1 MSEENKQEKKKSSAV
16 IKIVNTVVCIG
27 IVVSVCI
34 NVHQYKESNTLK
46 SQVAALE
53 SEIKTLETE
62 RDTLNKEIESKKTEE
77 SDLLLQIEDLQKKI
91 KQLEAD
97 NRSLSD
103 SLKATI
109 EDGINSTHTDIEL
122 GDDEYKGDTGADAL
136 RAELDKLSP
145 EEKAEIDAALERA
158 MKEHPEWF
166 TDDSSGTSP
175 APYQGPAVGTPD
187 NGELPNTGRFG
198 QGDYSELGDNVTVY

>member
-1 MSEENKQEKKKSSAV
+1 MSEENKQKKEKSSAV
-16 IKIVNTVVCIG
+16 IKIINTIACIG

-34 NVHQYKESNTLK
+34 NVYQYRDSSTLK
-46 SQVAALE
+46 SQIAALE

-62 RDTLNKEIESKKTEE
+62 NDTLNKEIESKKTEE

-97 NRSLSD
+97 NKSLSD
-103 SLKATI
+103 SLKAL

-175 APYQGPAVGTPD
+175 APYQGPPVGTPST
-187 NGELPNTGRFG
+187 GELPNTGTFG
-198 QGDYSELGDNVTVY
+198 QGDYSGLEGGQVY

>member
-1 MSEENKQEKKKSSAV
+1 MKKKILIIVPILIVALIVIIAIPKHNNNDIEETPQEVSETPEVSEPEPEITPEPEKEKTLRQEKGITQFNAKQA
-16 IKIVNTVVCIG
+16 KIEGHEV
-27 IVVSVCI
+27 
-34 NVHQYKESNTLK
+34 KE
-46 SQVAALE
+46 
-53 SEIKTLETE
+53 ETAE
-62 RDTLNKEIESKKTEE
+62 PE
-77 SDLLLQIEDLQKKI
+77 Q
-91 KQLEAD
+91 
-97 NRSLSD
+97 
-103 SLKATI
+103 ATI

-175 APYQGPAVGTPD
+175 APYQGPPVGTPST
-187 NGELPNTGRFG
+187 GELPNTGTFG
-198 QGDYSELGDNVTVY
+198 QGDYSEGVGAQVY

>member
-34 NVHQYKESNTLK
+34 NVYQYRDSSTLK
-46 SQVAALE
+46 SQIAALE

-62 RDTLNKEIESKKTEE
+62 NDTLNKEIESKKTEE
-77 SDLLLQIEDLQKKI
+77 SDLSKQIEDLQKKI

-103 SLKATI
+103 SLKAL
-109 EDGINSTHTDIEL
+109 EDGINSTHTDVEL

-175 APYQGPAVGTPD
+175 APYQGPAVGTPST
-187 NGELPNTGRFG
+187 GELPTFEFG

>member
-1 MSEENKQEKKKSSAV
+1 MSEENKQEKEKSSAV

-34 NVHQYKESNTLK
+34 NVYQYRDSNTLK
-46 SQVAALE
+46 SQIAALE
-53 SEIKTLETE
+53 LEIETLETD

-77 SDLLLQIEDLQKKI
+77 SDLSKQIEDLQKKI

-97 NRSLSD
+97 NKGLSD
-103 SLKATI
+103 SLKDL
-109 EDGINSTHTDIEL
+109 EDGINSTHTDIIL
-122 GDDEYKGDTGADAL
+122 GDDEYKGDTGADAI

-158 MKEHPEWF
+158 MKEHPDWF

-175 APYQGPAVGTPD
+175 APYQGPPVGTPST
-187 NGELPNTGRFG
+187 GELPTGNLKFD
-198 QGDYSELGDNVTVY
+198 GDYSEGAGAQVY

>member
-1 MSEENKQEKKKSSAV
+1 MSKKGKIIIPAIAV
-16 IKIVNTVVCIG
+16 IFII
-27 IVVSVCI
+27 VSVI
-34 NVHQYKESNTLK
+34 FNIYQFNSNDKLK
-46 SQVAALE
+46 SEIATLE

-62 RDTLNKEIESKKTEE
+62 NDTLNKEIESKKTEE
-77 SDLLLQIEDLQKKI
+77 SDLSKQIEDLQKKI

-103 SLKATI
+103 SLKAL
-109 EDGINSTHTDIEL
+109 EDGINSTHTDVEL

-175 APYQGPAVGTPD
+175 APYQGPPVGTPST
-187 NGELPNTGRFG
+187 GELPNTGTFG

>member
-1 MSEENKQEKKKSSAV
+1 MSEENKQEKEKSSAV
-16 IKIVNTVVCIG
+16 IKIINTIACIG

-34 NVHQYKESNTLK
+34 NVYQYRDSSTLK
-46 SQVAALE
+46 SQIAALE

-62 RDTLNKEIESKKTEE
+62 NDTLNKEIESKKTEE
-77 SDLLLQIEDLQKKI
+77 SDLSKQIEDLQKKI

-103 SLKATI
+103 SLKAL
-109 EDGINSTHTDIEL
+109 EDGINSTHTDVEL

-136 RAELDKLSP
+136 QSEYDSLS
-145 EEKAEIDAALERA
+145 EEEQEMVDQIVEDM

>member
-1 MSEENKQEKKKSSAV
+1 MSEENKQEKEKSSAV

-34 NVHQYKESNTLK
+34 NVHQYRDSSTLK
-46 SQVAALE
+46 SQIAALE

-62 RDTLNKEIESKKTEE
+62 NDTLNKEIESKKTEE
-77 SDLLLQIEDLQKKI
+77 SDLSKQIEDLQKKI

-103 SLKATI
+103 SLKAL
-109 EDGINSTHTDIEL
+109 EDGINSTYTDVEL
-122 GDDEYKGDTGADAL
+122 GDDEYQGDTGADAL

-175 APYQGPAVGTPD
+175 APYQGPAVGTPST
-187 NGELPNTGRFG
+187 GELPGKLELD
-198 QGDYSELGDNVTVY
+198 GDYSQYQGATVY